1 MMHRKGQ
8 PPKRAIP
15 LSSAIVPGVF
25 AALLGLPHQNARA
38 ADPPLI
44 VSAARVYPAPDLA
57 PIDDAVVI
65 IRDGRIVAVGSRSET
80 LSVDGRPDARCGG
93 GIVTASF
100 QNSHVHFTEPKWQD
114 AGRQPAAQLTQNLT
128 EMLTRFG
135 FTTVVD
141 TGSNLDNT
149 VTLRERIERGEVT
162 GPRILSVGWPLYPPD
177 GIPIYLRDLPPEFLK
192 RLPQPASVE
201 EAVQLVRTNLARG
214 ADATKL
220 FVATPQLERLVKYMP
235 PDILEAAT
243 RETQRR
249 GRLVMAHPTDIP
261 GIRAALAAGVDVL
274 VHTTLG
280 KEKTEWDPMLIQ
292 AMLARDVAVIPTLQ
306 LWAYELRKSRRPAN
320 VIELA
325 TGDAVGQLRA
335 FAEAGG
341 QVLFGTDVGYMT
353 EYDPTDEYVYML
365 RAGLTFRQILASL
378 TTAPAARWKE
388 SERRGRVAAG
398 LDADL
403 VVLEAEPAKDIRNL
417 ARTRCVFRAGKRI
430 YPP

>member
-1 MMHRKGQ
+1 MLPIR
-8 PPKRAIP
+8 ITD
-15 LSSAIVPGVF
+15 F
-25 AALLGLPHQNARA
+25 AVLCVATAVACWPHSGARA
-38 ADPPLI
+38 SENLL
-44 VSAARVYPAPDLA
+44 VLSASRLYPGPDAA
-57 PIDDAVVI
+57 PIDDAVVT
-65 IRDGRIVAVGSRSET
+65 IRDGRILAVVTRPEPLATDAPS
-80 LSVDGRPDARCGG
+80 DGQCSGG
-93 GIVTASF
+93 VIAAGF

-114 AGRQPAAQLTQNLT
+114 AGTQPAGALAQNLAQ
-128 EMLTRFG
+128 MLTRYG

-141 TGSNLDNT
+141 TASDIDNT
-149 VTLRERIERGEVT
+149 VTLRRRIDSGELP
-162 GPRILSVGWPLYPPD
+162 GPRILTAGWPLYPPD
-177 GIPIYLRDLPPEFLK
+177 GIPFYLRDLPPEFLK

-201 EAVQLVRTNLARG
+201 EAVQLVRGNFARG

-220 FVATPQLERLVKYMP
+220 FVATPQFDRSVKYMP
-235 PDILEAAT
+235 PAIVEAAA
-243 RETQRR
+243 RETHRR

-280 KEKTEWDPMLIQ
+280 NEKTEWDATLIQ
-292 AMLARDVAVIPTLQ
+292 AMLARDVAIVPTLK
-306 LWAYELRKSRRPAN
+306 LWPYELKKSRVPER

-403 VVLEAEPAKDIRNL
+403 VVLDADPAKDIRNL
-417 ARTRCVFRAGKRI
+417 TRARCVFRAGKRI
-430 YPP
+430 YPL

>member
-1 MMHRKGQ
+1 
-8 PPKRAIP
+8 
-15 LSSAIVPGVF
+15 
-25 AALLGLPHQNARA
+25 
-38 ADPPLI
+38 
-44 VSAARVYPAPDLA
+44 
-57 PIDDAVVI
+57 
-65 IRDGRIVAVGSRSET
+65 
-80 LSVDGRPDARCGG
+80 
-93 GIVTASF
+93 
-100 QNSHVHFTEPKWQD
+100 
-114 AGRQPAAQLTQNLT
+114 LTQNLT
-128 EMLTRFG
+128 AMLTRYG

-141 TGSNLDNT
+141 TASDIDNT
-149 VTLRERIERGEVT
+149 VTLRERIERGEVP
-162 GPRILSVGWPLYPPD
+162 GPRILTAGWPLYPPE
-177 GIPIYLRDLPPEFLK
+177 GIPFYLRDLPAEFLE

-201 EAVQLVRTNLARG
+201 EAVQLVRSNLARG

-220 FVATPQLERLVKYMP
+220 FVATPQLDRLVKYMP
-235 PDILEAAT
+235 PDIIEAAT
-243 RETQRR
+243 RETHRR

-325 TGDAVGQLRA
+325 TGDAIGQLRA

-341 QVLFGTDVGYMT
+341 QVLFGTDVGYMP

-388 SERRGRVAAG
+388 SEQRGRVAAG
-398 LDADL
+398 LDADV
-403 VVLEAEPAKDIRNL
+403 VVLEADPAKDIRNL
-417 ARTRCVFRAGKRI
+417 ARTRCVFRAGQRI